1 VGIKIHN
8 IVTGE
13 LENTLA
19 GHLLNAANHPDH
31 SAEEVLPFGFTHD
44 HVLHDGTP
52 AAGGMVPIPVWL
64 IEGASKKILID
75 TGLGDLDELMSMMK
89 TYGVDMFASR
99 DEDQDIVAG
108 LAARGVTP
116 EEIDIVVLTHLHFDH
131 IGNNHLFPNAKFIVQ
146 RSEVAQGF
154 TPPKYCQF
162 SYPEYSYNVTNVRDR
177 IQIIEGDMQRVPG
190 VRLIKIGGHT
200 PGTMV
205 VVVDTDEGRVALA
218 GDIMYNYKNLELNW
232 PTGSFWDL
240 QDLMS
245 GYDRLHLEA
254 DIIIP
259 GHDWEFRERYP
270 SGTIG

>member
-177 IQIIEGDMQRVPG
+177 IQIIEGDMQLVPG